1 MKSLFI
7 AALSIMLSTP
17 VMAADA
23 VKVATAPVVKKA
35 EPKVK
40 PVAPLTK
47 KVAPIPTGK

>member
-7 AALSIMLSTP
+7 VALSIMFAAP

-23 VKVATAPVVKKA
+23 VKTAPAPVAKKA